1 MQTSRTDEA
10 PRREV
15 RPSLLILTVL
25 MGSILVPLNSSMVA
39 VDLPDIARSLGHGL
53 AATVW
58 VVSVYLIVM
67 AVVQPIAGRTGD
79 LYGHRRV
86 FLAGLGLFLIGS
98 LLAATSANLSE
109 LIVYRAVQ
117 ALGGGMAGPNGTAIL
132 RRQLAEK
139 LPRVLGTVG
148 MVLGA
153 GAAAGPLI
161 GAGLVVAFG
170 WAGIFWIN
178 VPILAVGI
186 LMAVL
191 VLPRS
196 GSVRTDRPDVVG
208 SLLLAGLLIALT
220 VGIRSHPFLLIAAG
234 GLFAAFVWW
243 ETKRPTPLI
252 DVSLFR
258 SPPFRSST
266 LGVTLQNFLMYS
278 VLLSTPVLI
287 ARQHEPIALSGFYLL
302 LFSLTGS
309 AFSFVGGRLSER
321 CSRRVLVSAAFL
333 ISMVTFCGLV
343 VVLPLHSGFW
353 NAVWM
358 VVAGVGSG
366 IGGVSIQATTLQS
379 VDRSR
384 AGMAAGIYST
394 FRYLGSTLA
403 AAVLAALPGLPIL
416 FLVILVA
423 AAVMGVGVAQ
433 GFRGFRA
440 LTEPSPGEGA
450 RA

>member
-1 MQTSRTDEA
+1 MHTFRTDEA

-15 RPSLLILTVL
+15 RPALLILTVV
-25 MGSILVPLNSSMVA
+25 MGSILVPLNSSMIA

-79 LYGHRRV
+79 LYGHRRI
-86 FLAGLGLFLIGS
+86 FLAGLGLFLVGS
-98 LLAATSANLSE
+98 LLAATSQNLSE
-109 LIVYRAVQ
+109 LILYRAVQ

-148 MVLGA
+148 MVMGA

-161 GAGLVVAFG
+161 GAVLVVAFG
-170 WAGIFWIN
+170 WSGIFWIN
-178 VPILAVGI
+178 VPILAVAI
-186 LMAVL
+186 VMAVL

-196 GSVRTDRPDVVG
+196 DAMPAARPDVTG
-208 SLLLAGLLIALT
+208 SMLLAGLLVLLT
-220 VGIRSHPFLLIAAG
+220 VGIRSHPSLLAGAAV
-234 GLFAAFVWW
+234 LLAAFVWW
-243 ETKRPTPLI
+243 ERRRPTPLI

-258 SPPFRSST
+258 SAPFRASNFA
-266 LGVTLQNFLMYS
+266 VALQNFLMYS
-278 VLLSTPVLI
+278 VLLTTPVLV

-309 AFSFVGGRLSER
+309 VFSFVGGRLSER
-321 CSRRVLVSAAFL
+321 FSRRALVSAAFL
-333 ISMVTFCGLV
+333 ISLVTLCGLTL
-343 VVLPLHSGFW
+343 VLPLHNSYL
-353 NAVWM
+353 NAIWM
-358 VVAGVGSG
+358 IVAGVGSG

-403 AAVLAALPGLPIL
+403 AAVLASLPGLPVL

-423 AAVMGVGVAQ
+423 AAVIGLVAAQ
-433 GFRGFRA
+433 GFRGF
-440 LTEPSPGEGA
+440 LPMTDSPPAPGA
-450 RA
+450 GV